1 MNAFGMPM
9 VMDPRDQASGSRSR
23 SQANIFR
30 ADRESSDNQLTP
42 QPSVFQASAVHPRNF
57 GLRMNQHQRPAGEGL
72 FGTRHSDT
80 VLYQPPPPQNNSN
93 LETHPESQPTQAD
106 HAHSTYHQYEAEYG
120 NATLSMDM
128 DLRFRGAGDISS
140 IGGIQSLDS
149 IDMDMGMDMDNMPLL
164 PAGGS
169 LHDVEQFIAGWHDQ

>member
-30 ADRESSDNQLTP
+30 ADRDSSDNQLTP

-57 GLRMNQHQRPAGEGL
+57 DLPINQHQRPAEEGL
-72 FGTRHSDT
+72 FETRHSDI
-80 VLYQPPPPQNNSN
+80 VLYQPPTTQNNPT
-93 LETHPESQPTQAD
+93 LATHPENQPSQAGNV
-106 HAHSTYHQYEAEYG
+106 HSAYQDEAEYG
-120 NATLSMDM
+120 NTTLSMDM
-128 DLRFRGAGDISS
+128 DLRFRGVGDISS
-140 IGGIQSLDS
+140 LSGMQSLDS